1 MNMFTRNV
9 CNVWWK
15 KKNLLFR
22 IGDVIGIYDQ
32 IILAELCYV
41 LSLCV
46 KWVFLLYCF
55 CVCDQLFVSN
65 NSFCSVIF
73 FLFLVMQWVV
83 MEEVGELVSCMPLSL
98 LTLHFSST
106 CFPWW
111 LGRKL
116 KVSLGEVLV
125 SALQL
130 KMGTDEIKINNIK
143 NWVIYNWNCN
153 NKQNLLFLVEKKFTK
168 NGN

>member
-1 MNMFTRNV
+1 
-9 CNVWWK
+9 
-15 KKNLLFR
+15 
-22 IGDVIGIYDQ
+22 
-32 IILAELCYV
+32 
-41 LSLCV
+41 
-46 KWVFLLYCF
+46 
-55 CVCDQLFVSN
+55 
-65 NSFCSVIF
+65 
-73 FLFLVMQWVV
+73 
-83 MEEVGELVSCMPLSL
+83 
-98 LTLHFSST
+98 
-106 CFPWW
+106 
-111 LGRKL
+111 L